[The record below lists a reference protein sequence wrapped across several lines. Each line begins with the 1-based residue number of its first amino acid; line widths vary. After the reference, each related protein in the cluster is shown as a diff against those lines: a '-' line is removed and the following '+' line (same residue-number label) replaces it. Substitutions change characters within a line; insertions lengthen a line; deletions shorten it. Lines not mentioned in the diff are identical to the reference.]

1 MLRGK
6 QVIHVMNS
14 SRNWDSLDN
23 FGISFI
29 DRMAPLLIQKKSD
42 RKYNRPNHKSGFT
55 EFLWNIFVS
64 RRGPMAQS
72 LSNLGGSVD
81 LSIRGIRGV
90 RGSLLTTETCNF
102 AKIHKLIIE
111 REGKKKKRRLRRD
124 TLDL

>member
-6 QVIHVMNS
+6 QVIRVMNS

-64 RRGPMAQS
+64 RRGPM
-72 LSNLGGSVD
+72 SNLGGSVD

-111 REGKKKKRRLRRD
+111 EKKKRRLRRD

>member
-6 QVIHVMNS
+6 QVIRVMNS

-55 EFLWNIFVS
+55 EIFLY
-64 RRGPMAQS
+64 
-72 LSNLGGSVD
+72 LGV
-81 LSIRGIRGV
+81 V
-90 RGSLLTTETCNF
+90 RWHSHCQTL
-102 AKIHKLIIE
+102 ADQLICP
-111 REGKKKKRRLRRD
+111 
-124 TLDL
+124 